1 MKCSIQKTCTKLIYW
16 RNLVMNDNAGP
27 TCFYSVIV
35 LLNNKH
41 SSIFHATSSIYR
53 YTIHKKLWSLISG
66 IYNRLPEQGL
76 QRTSTSRRSRGQSV
90 KRRSSPCIFQVVVS
104 PSIQSFLIK
113 LLLAL
118 LKYTDTDNNQDYYL
132 MFDV

>member
-1 MKCSIQKTCTKLIYW
+1 MCMAMKCSIQKTCTKLIYW

-35 LLNNKH
+35 LLNNTH
-41 SSIFHATSSIYR
+41 SSICDRTHTKIKGPFKPFHVTSSIYR

-76 QRTSTSRRSRGQSV
+76 QRTSTSRRSRAILETSKFSLYFSGS
-90 KRRSSPCIFQVVVS
+90 CI
-104 PSIQSFLIK
+104 PINPK
-113 LLLAL
+113 LS
-118 LKYTDTDNNQDYYL
+118 Y
-132 MFDV
+132 